1 MFACICPH
9 VGEELWQI
17 LGHNESITFAKWPT
31 VDESKLQFDTFKM
44 VIQVNGKLRDEIL
57 VSATE
62 DNESIKQKALSR
74 EKVLKFT
81 EGLNVLKVIVVPKK
95 LINIVVK

>member
-1 MFACICPH
+1 M
-9 VGEELWQI
+9 
-17 LGHNESITFAKWPT
+17 
-31 VDESKLQFDTFKM
+31 
-44 VIQVNGKLRDEIL
+44 KLRHEIL

-81 EGLNVLKVIVVPKK
+81 EGLNVVKVIVVPKK

>member
-1 MFACICPH
+1 MMVFINECYKANTVYKSYLEDFIKMFACICPH

-44 VIQVNGKLRDEIL
+44 VIQVNEA
-57 VSATE
+57 S
-62 DNESIKQKALSR
+62 
-74 EKVLKFT
+74 
-81 EGLNVLKVIVVPKK
+81 P
-95 LINIVVK
+95 